1 MEDDDDDWQESV
13 LRGDDDGAASD
24 PVQAVCF
31 FDSTQELRG
40 SIDECWQELRAS
52 FGDAD
57 AAPTLR
63 QLGLCRQHLG
73 IRIDIDTGL
82 EIAACFYPVIDGEPR
97 DDLIEGGS
105 VVLVQLRD
113 DGRGSV
119 DPGQLGALLE
129 WLLEDI
135 VPDAGHCDW
144 QAIDE
149 RFAGGERPLVLCD
162 TSGQL
167 LEMPPH
173 LSGDDQC

>member
-1 MEDDDDDWQESV
+1 MMDDDDDWQESV
-13 LRGDDDGAASD
+13 LRTEGDAAAPG

-31 FDSTQELRG
+31 FDSTRELRG
-40 SIDECWQELRAS
+40 SIDESWQDLRAS
-52 FGDAD
+52 FGDVD
-57 AAPTLR
+57 AAPALR
-63 QLGLCRQHLG
+63 QLQLCRQNLG
-73 IRIDIDTGL
+73 VRIDIDAGL

-97 DDLIEGGS
+97 DDLVEGGS
-105 VVLVQLRD
+105 RILVQLHD

-119 DPGQLGALLE
+119 DPVQLGALLE

-167 LEMPPH
+167 LEMPSH
-173 LSGDDQC
+173 LPGDDSC